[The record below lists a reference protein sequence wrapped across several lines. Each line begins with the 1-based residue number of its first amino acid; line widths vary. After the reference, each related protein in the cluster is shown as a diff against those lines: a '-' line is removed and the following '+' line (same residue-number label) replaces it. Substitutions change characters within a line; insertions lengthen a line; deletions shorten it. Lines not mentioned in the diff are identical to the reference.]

1 VVPRRGRG
9 KTVCARGAR
18 SALPGGPSTS
28 PLDGMP
34 SLTATLTRRA
44 TLVALVVIIAPPL
57 LRAQASPPESSD
69 VSMVL
74 SNADG
79 PFVTADFARKLGTLV
94 MQQKYPGFT
103 FASESPAVLD
113 KGDTWW
119 VTFTVKD
126 WPKNMEKL
134 RPGLSDHLTLWI
146 RKRDAAILAIR

>member
-1 VVPRRGRG
+1 
-9 KTVCARGAR
+9 
-18 SALPGGPSTS
+18 
-28 PLDGMP
+28 MP
-34 SLTATLTRRA
+34 SVTASRTRRA
-44 TLVALVVIIAPPL
+44 TLLAVVILMAPPVL
-57 LRAQASPPESSD
+57 LAQASPPESPD
-69 VSMVL
+69 VSMIL

-94 MQQKYPGFT
+94 MQQKYPGFA
-103 FASESPAVLD
+103 FSSESPTVLD

-119 VTFTVKD
+119 VTFTVKE

>member
-1 VVPRRGRG
+1 M
-9 KTVCARGAR
+9 R
-18 SALPGGPSTS
+18 SPSVS
-28 PLDGMP
+28 LD
-34 SLTATLTRRA
+34 RRA
-44 TLVALVVIIAPPL
+44 TLLALAVIIAPPFL
-57 LRAQASPPESSD
+57 LAQASPPESPD

-74 SNADG
+74 LNADG
-79 PFVTADFARKLGTLV
+79 PFVTAGFAKKLGTLV

-119 VTFTVKD
+119 VTFTVKE